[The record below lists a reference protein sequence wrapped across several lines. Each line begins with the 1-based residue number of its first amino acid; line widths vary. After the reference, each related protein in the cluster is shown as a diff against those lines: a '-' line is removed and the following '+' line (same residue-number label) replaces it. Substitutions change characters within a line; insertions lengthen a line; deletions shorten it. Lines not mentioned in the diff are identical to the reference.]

1 MEKTL
6 CSFPHQEER
15 YCQRSLFPGRL
26 IYMAFVSSSHL
37 PANCFTP
44 NPLHIFIFHWRSYLR
59 GWLGPLGAVLLR
71 FPGYLSCIH
80 KAYMLIDFFFFFPA
94 VDRVLQGL
102 PAFSLP
108 YTDQEFW
115 WLRVIRKCPLAW
127 EMVQPSWGWCGP
139 WLQQS
144 LHTCLCG
151 LPVLLAPWAPY
162 ILPSLGHSFIVSLKD
177 SHK

>member
-37 PANCFTP
+37 PANCPHPQPPPHLYLSLKIVFKGVTWAIGGSFTP
-44 NPLHIFIFHWRSYLR
+44 FSWVSLMYTQ
-59 GWLGPLGAVLLR
+59 G
-71 FPGYLSCIH
+71 IH
-80 KAYMLIDFFFFFPA
+80 ANRFFFFFPA